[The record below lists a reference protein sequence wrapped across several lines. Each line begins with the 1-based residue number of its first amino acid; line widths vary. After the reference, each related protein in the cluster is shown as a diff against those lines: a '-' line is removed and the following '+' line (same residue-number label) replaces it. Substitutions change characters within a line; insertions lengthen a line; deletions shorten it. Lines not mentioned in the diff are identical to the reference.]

1 MNRIVSAL
9 QEFSGIRQ
17 SLMIEAPAES
27 AAIFL
32 CEPVSTPQGTRLLV
46 DSIVRPG
53 AADYS
58 IQEALRLELKPTFVA
73 KVLKNARDHR
83 KSLIFIHSHPF
94 AKGAHFSEIDL
105 AGEEQLAP
113 TLFQRAPGRPH
124 GWLVMSP
131 DGFSGRIRL
140 AAEDIKPIDR
150 LARVG
155 TTLQLEMRS
164 SRIDL
169 DSHYDRTVRALG
181 E

>member
-1 MNRIVSAL
+1 MNRILSAL
-9 QEFSGIRQ
+9 PEFSGIRQ

-53 AADYS
+53 MADYS

-73 KVLKNARDHR
+73 RVLKKARDHR
-83 KSLIFIHSHPF
+83 KSLILVHSHPF

-113 TLFQRAPGRPH
+113 TLFQRAPDRPH

-131 DGFSGRIRL
+131 DGFSGRLRL
-140 AAEDIKPIDR
+140 GAEVIQPIDR
-150 LARVG
+150 LTRVG
-155 TTLQLEMRS
+155 TILQVETRLS
-164 SRIDL
+164 NSDL
-169 DSHYDRTVRALG
+169 GSHFDRTV
-181 E
+181 